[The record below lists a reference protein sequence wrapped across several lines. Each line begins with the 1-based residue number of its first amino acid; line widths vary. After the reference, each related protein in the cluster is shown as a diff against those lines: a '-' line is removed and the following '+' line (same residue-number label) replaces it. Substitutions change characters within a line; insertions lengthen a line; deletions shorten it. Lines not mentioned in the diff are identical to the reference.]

1 MHTLAELATQ
11 DTAPAQT
18 HEIQTNDQG
27 HILITGDDGNTIPVQ
42 VSGHQFVTIPVNSNN
57 YQTVVANIQGE
68 AGAGPGGGQ
77 MVQVNAPIQI
87 SGLQHLVMKTEPGE
101 GGGGAGRAAAWR
113 GNTSACCRWGTVVT
127 RSSRY
132 ASAARTP
139 GSPPTPTP
147 AREHT
152 PGRQLAYL
160 YYGL

>member
-101 GGGGAGRAAAWR
+101 GGGGGGAGGSLA
-113 GNTSACCRWGTVVT
+113 GQHFSVLQMGTVVT

-147 AREHT
+147 ARGCP